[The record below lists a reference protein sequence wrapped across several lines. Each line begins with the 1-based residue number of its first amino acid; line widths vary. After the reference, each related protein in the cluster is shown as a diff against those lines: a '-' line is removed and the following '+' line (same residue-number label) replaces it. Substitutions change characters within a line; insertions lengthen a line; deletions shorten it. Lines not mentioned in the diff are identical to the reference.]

1 MHLNFASHAHE
12 NKKAS
17 GHAPESGKKVKEN
30 GRGRKV
36 GKVQGREERERL
48 SEIGQKT
55 RSHGGNG
62 GRIAKKI
69 LAL

>member
-1 MHLNFASHAHE
+1 MHLNCAAHAHE

-30 GRGRKV
+30 GRG
-36 GKVQGREERERL
+36 GKWEKFRVERL

-55 RSHGGNG
+55 RSHGGG
-62 GRIAKKI
+62 IAKKFSPFEKNRE
-69 LAL
+69 